1 MQMKINTYRIQDGNL
16 LVHLVVM
23 TIYLAENNY
32 LVTVVMLMIMY
43 DRED

>member
-1 MQMKINTYRIQDGNL
+1 MQMKINTYRTQDGNL
-16 LVHLVVM
+16 HPDVM